1 MSYSAVYTIQIY
13 IPGLRCGSV
22 SPINNKNWQAVA
34 LRDHADILLFL
45 LISLICSFKRKQV
58 SSLALKPQFGNYS
71 KNVFTNRFFES
82 FSLLSILVKF
92 QSH

>member
-1 MSYSAVYTIQIY
+1 MIYCAVYTIQIY

-22 SPINNKNWQAVA
+22 SPFNSKNWQAVA
-34 LRDHADILLFL
+34 LCDHANILLFL
-45 LISLICSFKRKQV
+45 LISLIYSFKRKQV
-58 SSLALKPQFGNYS
+58 SSLALKPHFGNYS
-71 KNVFTNRFFES
+71 KNVFKNRFFAK

>member
-34 LRDHADILLFL
+34 LRDHTDILLFL
-45 LISLICSFKRKQV
+45 LISLICAQIGVIFGFETAVWKLFQKR
-58 SSLALKPQFGNYS
+58 FY
-71 KNVFTNRFFES
+71 ES
-82 FSLLSILVKF
+82 VL
-92 QSH
+92 